1 MINLIKTCAICGK
14 DFEAKETSIA
24 TTCSNTCRMKL
35 REQTNLLKY
44 GVTSPNKIPENRE
57 RFRKQTLANA
67 NKRKQTCLERYGVE
81 YSSQN
86 REIRDRISATVKSNE
101 CKEQTLETNRRKFGA
116 DHAMQIDSIKSAQL
130 KKAKTTMLEKYGVEH
145 PCQDSSIAHRAISNM
160 QKAMIEKYGTVV
172 PSHVGEINERRIK
185 NIKSTMIDRYGAE
198 YPGQVKE
205 LHDKMARNCFNKTAD
220 DGTHVDS
227 GYEQLV
233 YNFLLRNELEF
244 EYQIPVNYL
253 YNESKHVS
261 YIDFN
266 VQNRLYEVKGAHLL
280 KGIYDHAKYTV
291 PIEVKLKVYSDHEVV
306 IITDSFMHSLFETSE
321 TLQGIAIEIFK
332 ETWQN
337 EQTVWKII
345 QTKLAEGIKF
355 VDCKMIKQG
364 LNKERAAAFLQLLF
378 L

>member
-1 MINLIKTCAICGK
+1 M
-14 DFEAKETSIA
+14 
-24 TTCSNTCRMKL
+24 
-35 REQTNLLKY
+35 
-44 GVTSPNKIPENRE
+44 
-57 RFRKQTLANA
+57 
-67 NKRKQTCLERYGVE
+67 
-81 YSSQN
+81 
-86 REIRDRISATVKSNE
+86 KSNE
-101 CKEQTLETNRRKFGA
+101 CKERTLETNRRKFGV
-116 DHAMQIDSIKSAQL
+116 DHAMQIDAIKSVQL
-130 KKAKTTMLEKYGVEH
+130 KKAKITMLEKYGVEH

-160 QKAMIEKYGTVV
+160 RTAMIEKYGTVV
-172 PSHVGEINERRIK
+172 PSHIEEINKRRIK

-227 GYEQLV
+227 GYEQLF

-261 YIDFN
+261 FIDFN
-266 VQNRLYEVKGAHLL
+266 VENKLYEVKGAHLL
-280 KGIYDHAKYTV
+280 QGIYDYAKYSV
-291 PIEVKLKVYSDHEVV
+291 PIEVKLKVYSEQAVV
-306 IITDSFMHSLFETSE
+306 IITDSVMHSLFETSE

-345 QTKLAEGIKF
+345 QTKLAEGVKF
-355 VDCKMIKQG
+355 VDCEVIKH
-364 LNKERAAAFLQLLF
+364 QLSK
-378 L
+378 